1 MTEGAVK
8 VEGIKSGGGLEV
20 EKEGVEAINRDLA
33 KATRE
38 EREVVEILVHRE
50 EVIEVIIADQVTLQ
64 VEGRE
69 VVMDNVVV
77 VIGGKEFLMEIVSQM
92 SASSAIEKAI
102 LQESVRRVEVMR
114 EEEVVGTRGEKGEA
128 ISVDGRKGDLHGMRT
143 GESRVFT

>member
-20 EKEGVEAINRDLA
+20 EKEAMVAINRDLA

-69 VVMDNVVV
+69 VVMDNNVVV
-77 VIGGKEFLMEIVSQM
+77 VIGGKEILMEIVSQM
-92 SASSAIEKAI
+92 SALSVTEKVT
-102 LQESVRRVEVMR
+102 LQENVLRMVEMIG
-114 EEEVVGTRGEKGEA
+114 EVGTKGEKVVA
-128 ISVDGRKGDLHGMRT
+128 ISVDGRKEDLQGMKTGDT
-143 GESRVFT
+143 YVFT